1 MADPTLLT
9 GIIGAGAG
17 VVGAAY
23 GIITGLRERAKE
35 GEKEAEGRAA
45 TSLANWSALNEALQ
59 REIQRRDAEMVRLRA
74 DYETRLDAAHQRITE
89 LETEVGIL
97 QRALSSRPPG

>member
-1 MADPTLLT
+1 MTDATLLT

-17 VVGAAY
+17 VFGAAF

-35 GEKEAEGRAA
+35 SEREAEGRAA
-45 TSLANWSALNEALQ
+45 TSLANWAALNEALQ
-59 REIQRRDAEMVRLRA
+59 REIQRRDAEMDRLRA
-74 DYETRLDAAHQRITE
+74 DYETRLDLAHKRISE
-89 LETEVGIL
+89 LETEVAIL